1 MQYLTDF
8 HKELLSALAI
18 ALTLIAFV
26 PYLRSV
32 QTGRTK
38 PHIFSWI
45 IWGLAT
51 LIIFLA
57 QLADGGGAGAWPIG
71 VSAVGSFYV
80 AGLAYAREADRSIT
94 RTDWIFFISALASI
108 PLWILTSDPL
118 GAVIILTVIDVLGF
132 GPTFRKTYIRP
143 HEERITLFAIV
154 GARNLI
160 SIAALEHYSL
170 TTVLFPAV
178 LAAVC
183 LVFISMV
190 FLRRRSLA

>member
-1 MQYLTDF
+1 VQYLTDF